1 MHAFNYRRATSVEDA
16 AAAFQGAEDGAYLS
30 GGHTLLPTMKQ
41 RLAAPSDLIDLAGIA
56 ELAGI
61 AVDGEAVEIGALT
74 PHAAVAASAEVQGA
88 IPALAA
94 LAGKIGDPQVRNKG
108 TIGGSIANN
117 DPAADYPAAL
127 LGLGASVV
135 TDRRTIAAD
144 DFFTDLFE
152 TALES
157 GEIITAVRFP
167 SAQESGLR
175 EVPESG
181 VALCHR
187 GRHGGGDGRRCAHRR
202 NRRRTLR
209 VPRDRHGRCTRRRAG
224 PRGDAAGTLPR
235 RAQFRHPR
243 ERRVPRASGGR
254 HGPARDGRRLL
265 TRNSRPGCGRR
276 RKAKLQNEANFA

>member
-74 PHAAVAASAEVQGA
+74 PHAAVAASADVQGA

-127 LGLGASVV
+127 LGLGATVV

-167 SAQESGLR
+167 RPRKAGYAKFPNPASRYAIVGVMAAETA
-175 EVPESG
+175 SG
-181 VALCHR
+181 VRIAVT
-187 GRHGGGDGRRCAHRR
+187 G
-202 NRRRTLR
+202 
-209 VPRDRHGRCTRRRAG
+209 AG
-224 PRGDAAGTLPR
+224 PCVFRATAMEAALSGGLDPEATLPALSSGR
-235 RAQFRHPR
+235 PQFRHPR